1 MMAFIEEE
9 EATHAAIEGDI
20 RQYVEKAIALNPNA
34 AAAYTL
40 LYDIYTGKG
49 DAERRAIYKQK
60 ALEAIDK
67 DITLGQEERKA
78 LRSYLES
85 EISVV
90 QESDVGASN

>member
-20 RQYVEKAIALNPNA
+20 RQSAEKATALNPNA

-40 LYDIYTGKG
+40 LYDLYTGKG
-49 DAERRAIYKQK
+49 DAEKRAIYKQK

-90 QESDVGASN
+90 QESDGGASN